1 LHLGSKQQLAI
12 RIGRVPLLLHAREG
26 ALLETAARR
35 YSFFRSRASRG
46 LPISLERAASI
57 GAPRGE
63 PGFQYQLGG
72 RSLALAAR
80 AARFTGVNTEYDLD
94 SLLRILLSVLLV
106 ERRGCL
112 LHAATVV
119 RDGQAYVFMGRSG
132 AGKSTVASLAPAGS
146 VLTDEI
152 SLLRGDAGIWRA
164 YGTPF
169 WGEFR
174 ADGQNRSAPLAG
186 IFALAQAPR
195 HRVQR
200 IPPRQALAG
209 LLGNTLFFAPGRE
222 PRERLLGILAGLLQ
236 SVPVYRLEFQKE
248 PSFWEVLP

>member
-1 LHLGSKQQLAI
+1 
-12 RIGRVPLLLHAREG
+12 
-26 ALLETAARR
+26 
-35 YSFFRSRASRG
+35 
-46 LPISLERAASI
+46 LERSAGI
-57 GAPRGE
+57 RGPHRE
-63 PGFQYQLGG
+63 PSFRYDLGG
-72 RSLALAAR
+72 RTLALASR
-80 AARFTGVNTEYDLD
+80 TARFTGVNTEYDLD

-119 RDGQAYVFMGRSG
+119 RGGKAYVFMGRSG

-152 SLLRGDAGIWRA
+152 SLLRCDEGTWRA

-174 ADGQNRSAPLAG
+174 ADGQNRAAPLAG
-186 IFALAQAPR
+186 ILALAQAPR
-195 HRVQR
+195 NRVQR

-236 SVPVYRLEFQKE
+236 SVPVYRLEFRKE